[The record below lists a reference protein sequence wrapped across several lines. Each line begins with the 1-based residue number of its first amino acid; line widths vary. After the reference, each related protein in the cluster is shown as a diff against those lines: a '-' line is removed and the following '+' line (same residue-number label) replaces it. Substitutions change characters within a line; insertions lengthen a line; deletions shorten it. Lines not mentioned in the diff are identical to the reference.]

1 MSISLFSDH
10 RVSDTV
16 CLLQTFKILFF
27 LEIIEIRP
35 LKIGYD
41 WHPLRFLFYSLIST
55 FSRLFIYIL
64 TESPAVFGF
73 VKASSFVCEARE
85 LACGGGGNILLAI
98 RDILQ
103 PKIQLFAVIYLYTV
117 IYFIHISNRT
127 SFKSRT
133 VCCVFGNSDKLY
145 ASCAHHFSPRATS
158 KRCHSNVNSTS
169 KSPPAEWRSVVA
181 LSRRWVEQENG
192 QYVTCSV
199 DPVLLFLVFWCPFET
214 WTELVV

>member
-64 TESPAVFGF
+64 TKSPAVFGF

-103 PKIQLFAVIYLYTV
+103 PKIQLYISYIFQIEHHLKAAPFVAYLATQ
-117 IYFIHISNRT
+117 INFTQAAHIIFRHVQ
-127 SFKSRT
+127 RQ
-133 VCCVFGNSDKLY
+133 
-145 ASCAHHFSPRATS
+145 
-158 KRCHSNVNSTS
+158 
-169 KSPPAEWRSVVA
+169 SVA
-181 LSRRWVEQENG
+181 I
-192 QYVTCSV
+192 VT
-199 DPVLLFLVFWCPFET
+199 
-214 WTELVV
+214 